1 MMNANDKV
9 EALFEQALKFKPEER
24 AAFLAGAC
32 RATPNCRRTAKK
44 G

>member
-1 MMNANDKV
+1 MRHANDKA
-9 EALFEQALKFKPEER
+9 EALFEQALKCKPVGR

-32 RATPNCRRTAKK
+32 RATPNCRRTTKK